1 MKATSSTFYRLLLLT
16 FLIATVLPACKKD
29 KGAPSIEMELIETGT
44 ELPAKVRLFFRVD
57 MGDDDLFVTLDQNDF
72 EIYENNSQISD
83 SESFLKIQNESGQY
97 VYSSILLLDLS
108 GSVLNEH
115 LAKVK
120 DASSNFVGKVMP
132 NANDPAYGSREMAVY
147 WFDGEADI
155 HLLVDFS
162 TNKSTI
168 ISAINSISSDI
179 STDNS
184 TNLNGAVIQG
194 LGTLEAR
201 LAEVMVNPDVS
212 TAGAMV
218 MFTDGTDQAGRVS
231 QNAAENAVRSMTSQY
246 SIFTIGLGDEIDE
259 NVLERFGRDGFELA
273 TNSFDLNQAFLD
285 VGKLVES
292 ASGSFYVL
300 EYCSPKRSGEH
311 NIQIRALYE
320 DRVGTFTTK
329 FSAEGFTGGCR
340 ID

>member
-1 MKATSSTFYRLLLLT
+1 
-16 FLIATVLPACKKD
+16 
-29 KGAPSIEMELIETGT
+29 
-44 ELPAKVRLFFRVD
+44 
-57 MGDDDLFVTLDQNDF
+57 
-72 EIYENNSQISD
+72 
-83 SESFLKIQNESGQY
+83 
-97 VYSSILLLDLS
+97 
-108 GSVLNEH
+108 
-115 LAKVK
+115 
-120 DASSNFVGKVMP
+120 
-132 NANDPAYGSREMAVY
+132 
-147 WFDGEADI
+147 
-155 HLLVDFS
+155 
-162 TNKSTI
+162 
-168 ISAINSISSDI
+168 
-179 STDNS
+179 
-184 TNLNGAVIQG
+184 
-194 LGTLEAR
+194 
-201 LAEVMVNPDVS
+201 
-212 TAGAMV
+212 

>member
-1 MKATSSTFYRLLLLT
+1 MKANSSTFYRLLLLT
-16 FLIATVLPACKKD
+16 FLIVTVLPACKKD

-57 MGDDDLFVTLDQNDF
+57 MGDDDLFVTLNQNDF

-83 SESFLKIQNESGQY
+83 SESFIKIQNESGQY

-115 LAKVK
+115 LDKVK

-132 NANDPAYGSREMAVY
+132 NANEAGYGSREMAVY
-147 WFDGEADI
+147 WFDGEEDI

-194 LGTLEAR
+194 LGSLEAR

-212 TAGAMV
+212 TAGALV

-273 TNSFDLNQAFLD
+273 ANSFDLNQAFLD